1 MGASV
6 PHNWLDAAEKFSNA
20 RFPERGRPLEGSKNL
35 RLVMLDGHFNEAKAV
50 YAVRFHSSYIGIFR
64 REIMSPIW
72 SMCGWDSVTT
82 KRHVNDLHDAF
93 VYSRNDV
100 LFSSRWGTGDEY
112 IIDSGKYYLTSDER
126 QWELD
131 GPYDMTA
138 REMRPVLQVPTY
150 RGVPK
155 SRDTMLNPK
164 AGDMFSIGDAT
175 YVWTRKRWL
184 NRALQQQTPEQDIVL
199 MRYHGKC
206 THGMASWSNEQYA
219 YLSFE
224 AGMSDLPL
232 DNILWLA
239 TATKLIDRGAKPAKP
254 FDGNP
259 HTGKT
264 MHFKPYEPQ
273 EDTDGQS

>member
-1 MGASV
+1 MATSI
-6 PHNWLDAAEKFSNA
+6 PHNWLSAADKFAHA

-35 RLVMLDGHFNEAKAV
+35 RLVMLDGHFNKAKAV
-50 YAVRFHSSYIGIFR
+50 YAVRFHSSNIGIFR
-64 REIMSPIW
+64 REIMLPIW

-82 KRHVNDLHDAF
+82 KRHVNGINDTY

-100 LFSSRWGTGDEY
+100 LFASSWSHQAEEH
-112 IIDSGKYYLTSDER
+112 IIDYSKYYLNKDEKL
-126 QWELD
+126 WELD

-138 REMRPVLQVPTY
+138 REMRTVLRVPVY
-150 RGVPK
+150 RGVPQ
-155 SRDTMLNPK
+155 SRDIMVNPK
-164 AGDMFSIGDAT
+164 AGDMFAIGDAT
-175 YVWTRKRWL
+175 YVWTRRHWL
-184 NRALQQQTPEQDIVL
+184 NRSLQQQVPTQDIVL

-206 THGMASWSNEQYA
+206 THGMAPWSNEQYA
-219 YLSFE
+219 YLSVE
-224 AGMSDLPL
+224 PGMSDLPL

-264 MHFKPYEPQ
+264 INFQPYEPPE
-273 EDTDGQS
+273 EDNG